1 MRKETARGKL
11 ASRRNAIECARE
23 PHAIRKRRPTRGQP
37 ANHATLHQN
46 PTPRRHTAIRT
57 STPQSRFCRAGS
69 QATQTESPRDHTEC
83 PLSRPRRMRWCRY
96 RRPNSLQRARI
107 PYSFPYAPSTKSQ
120 RYRCPT
126 HSRCSRRDHQPTHP
140 QACPRASSARRN
152 ESFSRTRP
160 CRRRSRA

>member
-1 MRKETARGKL
+1 MRKEAVRGKL
-11 ASRRNAIECARE
+11 ANRESAIECTKE
-23 PHAIRKRRPTRGQP
+23 PHATRSAARQEASPQIVRRSIRIPTRR
-37 ANHATLHQN
+37 HA
-46 PTPRRHTAIRT
+46 AIRT

-69 QATQTESPRDHTEC
+69 QATQTESPRNHTEC

-96 RRPNSLQRARI
+96 RRPNSPRRARI
-107 PYSFPYAPSTKSQ
+107 PYSFTYAPSTKSR

-126 HSRCSRRDHQPTHP
+126 HSRCSRRDRRPTHP

-160 CRRRSRA
+160 CRRQSRA